1 MKRSSRWY
9 FKFLFGFFVFCALVS
24 LPWPGAE
31 MPGLGMAQAKIIQGQ
46 VVSEEADAS
55 LDRTH
60 PQIQA
65 AMALQERHTPWLM
78 ALPDVV
84 GTATGLSET
93 GRPAILVF
101 ARRPMAPWA
110 VPSNLD
116 GLPVVVQ
123 VTGDFVS
130 MATPRDRSSSAK
142 VSVNPKSRFDRPV
155 PIGVSTGNEG
165 ECSAGTIGARVKNN
179 GSVYALSN
187 NHVYALE
194 NKAPIGSAVL
204 QPGRYDT
211 GCVANANDV
220 IGTLAAFES
229 IVFST
234 SASNVMDAA
243 IASSSTANLGN
254 ATPTGGYGMPKTAT
268 KETAAS
274 AELGAAVQK
283 YGRTTKLTKGTITG
297 INATVNVGYGASGT
311 ARFVDQIIVSGGKP
325 FIKAGDS
332 GSLLVTDDPNEE
344 RSNRPVGLL
353 FAGTVT
359 GVAVANPIGPVLERF
374 GVTIDGK

>member
-9 FKFLFGFFVFCALVS
+9 LKFLFGFFVFCALVS

-31 MPGLGMAQAKIIQGQ
+31 MPGLGTAQAKIIQGQ
-46 VVSEEADAS
+46 VVPEEAEAP

-65 AMALQERHTPWLM
+65 AMALQERHTSWLM

-84 GTATGLSET
+84 GTATGLSGT

-101 ARRPMAPWA
+101 TRRPTPLGA
-110 VPSNLD
+110 VPSVLD

-123 VTGDFVS
+123 VTGEFVS
-130 MATPRDRSSSAK
+130 MATPHGRSSPAK
-142 VSVNPKSRFDRPV
+142 DSVDPKSRLARPV
-155 PIGVSTGNEG
+155 PIGVSTGNWN
-165 ECSAGTIGARVKNN
+165 ECSAGTIGARVKTD

-194 NKAPIGSAVL
+194 NKAPFSSPVL

-211 GCVANANDV
+211 GCARNTNDV
-220 IGTLAAFES
+220 IGTLADFEP

-234 SASNVMDAA
+234 SANNVIDAA
-243 IASSSTANLGN
+243 VALSSTENLGN
-254 ATPTGGYGMPKTAT
+254 ATPTMGGYGTPKTKT
-268 KETAAS
+268 VD
-274 AELGAAVQK
+274 AELNEHVQK

-297 INATVNVGYGASGT
+297 INATVNVGYASGT
-311 ARFVDQIIVSGGKP
+311 ARFVQQIIVSGGKP

-332 GSLLVTDDPNEE
+332 GSLLVTDPE
-344 RSNRPVGLL
+344 RNPVGLL
-353 FAGTVT
+353 FAGTAS
-359 GVAVANPIGPVLERF
+359 GVAVANPIGPVLTRF
-374 GVTIDGK
+374 NVTIDGEP